1 VNGRIASAFLGV
13 ALCSLLVVHT
23 AQASQVVG
31 GTPLTVTAATL
42 NSITVSAPVA
52 SMPAGLTQAYTAT
65 GAYSDGTSRDLT
77 DLATWTSSAPA
88 IATVTPDGLATGVL
102 SNAAAVQIIASYDGR
117 SGAKNLTVNA
127 ATLSSIT
134 VSAPVSSIPRG
145 VALAC
150 TATGRYSNG
159 SAFDVTALVAWSSS
173 APSIATVSA
182 DGVALGVAASGV
194 PVQIVASLGGRAG
207 SMNLTVNAATL
218 SQITVTGA
226 ASSIPREI
234 SQAYTATGIY
244 SDGTSFDLTDLVTW
258 ASSAPSIATVTEEGV
273 ATGVQSSATPV
284 QIVASYDGRA
294 GGANLT
300 VNDAALTQITVTAP
314 APTLPRGA
322 VQPYTAIGTYSNGTS
337 FDVSELVT
345 WSSSAP
351 SVAAISAEGVA
362 TAVQSQA
369 IPITIAASLEVN
381 QRPSAVLQATP
392 TTGRAPLTVNFN
404 GDHSID
410 PDAGDS
416 IVRYT
421 FTFGD
426 GSPPIAQATPTIS
439 HVYSAAGT
447 YAATLVVRDSQ
458 GNDSAA
464 ESLQI
469 VVGPNRNP
477 SAVLQASPTTGVAP
491 MTVSFSGANSVDPDA
506 GDSIVR
512 YTFTFGDGSPPIAQ
526 ATPTISHVYSAA
538 GTYAAT
544 LVVRDSQGNDSAAES
559 LQIVVSPNRN
569 PSAVLQAGPT
579 TGNAPMTVSFNGD
592 HSIDPDAGDSI
603 VRYTF
608 TFGDGSP
615 PIAQAGPTI
624 LHVYSAPGTYTAT
637 LVVRDSRGS
646 NSPADSVQIVVNPNR
661 KPSALL
667 QATPTSGTL
676 PLTVSFNG
684 GQSADPDG
692 DSIVRYTFTFGD
704 GSPPIAQA
712 GPAISR
718 VYSAPGT
725 YTATLVVRDSQG
737 NDSSPTSVQIVVN
750 NAIAITDVALVEGN
764 SGTGKATFT
773 VKLAV
778 PSSQTVTVRYAT
790 RDGAALVGKDYVG
803 ATGTLTFP
811 AGVTSQ
817 AVTIAT
823 VGELL
828 FEGNEAFFVDLSAP
842 VNAVITRATGRA
854 IINNDDPSVGETAMT
869 PRRLSVT
876 AGEPITLSVS
886 WTHPVSWR
894 ELQTLDVRLIDHSGH
909 SALRVRMKHH
919 QGPDSVTFR
928 VFDEAR
934 GGFGPHVRPGRPEQF
949 ETSLATFHVAESTV
963 VGLPGQTVTL
973 NLRIVMKPGAAG
985 RVYRVEAFATDDTGH
1000 AQGFDRVGTLT
1011 VRRR

>member
-421 FTFGD
+421 F
-426 GSPPIAQATPTIS
+426 A
-439 HVYSAAGT
+439 
-447 YAATLVVRDSQ
+447 
-458 GNDSAA
+458 
-464 ESLQI
+464 
-469 VVGPNRNP
+469 
-477 SAVLQASPTTGVAP
+477 
-491 MTVSFSGANSVDPDA
+491 
-506 GDSIVR
+506 
-512 YTFTFGDGSPPIAQ
+512 FGDGSPPIAQ

>member
-1 VNGRIASAFLGV
+1 
-13 ALCSLLVVHT
+13 
-23 AQASQVVG
+23 
-31 GTPLTVTAATL
+31 
-42 NSITVSAPVA
+42 
-52 SMPAGLTQAYTAT
+52 
-65 GAYSDGTSRDLT
+65 
-77 DLATWTSSAPA
+77 
-88 IATVTPDGLATGVL
+88 
-102 SNAAAVQIIASYDGR
+102 
-117 SGAKNLTVNA
+117 
-127 ATLSSIT
+127 
-134 VSAPVSSIPRG
+134 
-145 VALAC
+145 
-150 TATGRYSNG
+150 
-159 SAFDVTALVAWSSS
+159 
-173 APSIATVSA
+173 
-182 DGVALGVAASGV
+182 
-194 PVQIVASLGGRAG
+194 
-207 SMNLTVNAATL
+207 
-218 SQITVTGA
+218 
-226 ASSIPREI
+226 
-234 SQAYTATGIY
+234 
-244 SDGTSFDLTDLVTW
+244 
-258 ASSAPSIATVTEEGV
+258 
-273 ATGVQSSATPV
+273 
-284 QIVASYDGRA
+284 
-294 GGANLT
+294 
-300 VNDAALTQITVTAP
+300 
-314 APTLPRGA
+314 
-322 VQPYTAIGTYSNGTS
+322 
-337 FDVSELVT
+337 
-345 WSSSAP
+345 
-351 SVAAISAEGVA
+351 
-362 TAVQSQA
+362 
-369 IPITIAASLEVN
+369 
-381 QRPSAVLQATP
+381 
-392 TTGRAPLTVNFN
+392 
-404 GDHSID
+404 
-410 PDAGDS
+410 
-416 IVRYT
+416 
-421 FTFGD
+421 
-426 GSPPIAQATPTIS
+426 
-439 HVYSAAGT
+439 
-447 YAATLVVRDSQ
+447 
-458 GNDSAA
+458 
-464 ESLQI
+464 
-469 VVGPNRNP
+469 
-477 SAVLQASPTTGVAP
+477 
-491 MTVSFSGANSVDPDA
+491 
-506 GDSIVR
+506 
-512 YTFTFGDGSPPIAQ
+512 
-526 ATPTISHVYSAA
+526 
-538 GTYAAT
+538 
-544 LVVRDSQGNDSAAES
+544 
-559 LQIVVSPNRN
+559 
-569 PSAVLQAGPT
+569 
-579 TGNAPMTVSFNGD
+579 
-592 HSIDPDAGDSI
+592 
-603 VRYTF
+603 
-608 TFGDGSP
+608 
-615 PIAQAGPTI
+615 